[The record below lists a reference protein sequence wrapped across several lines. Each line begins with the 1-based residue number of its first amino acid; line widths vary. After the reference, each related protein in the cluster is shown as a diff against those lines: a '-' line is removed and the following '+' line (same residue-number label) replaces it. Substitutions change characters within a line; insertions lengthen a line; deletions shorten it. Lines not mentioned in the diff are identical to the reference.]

1 MSTRTLGFVTAVS
14 IVIANMIGT
23 GVFTSLGFQV
33 MSIHSVFALL
43 CLWVFGGIIA
53 LCGALTYGEL
63 AGRMP
68 VSGGEYQYLSKIYH
82 PVVGF
87 LSGWTSATAGFSA
100 PVALAAMALGT
111 YFSKVTGIG
120 SPTVVAITI
129 VVLLTGLHLTSRS
142 VGARVQNVFTVFK
155 VLLIIAFVSI
165 GLAYTGGEEIT
176 VIPQITADP
185 ASSWTIIFS
194 SGFAV
199 SLVYVSYAYSGWN
212 ASTYIAGEIK
222 DPQRN
227 LPRSLFRGTLVVT
240 ILYVL
245 LNYVFLKTVSVGDLS
260 GKLEIGYLSAEKLFG
275 ISGGKIMGSLITIL
289 LVSSVSS
296 MIFAGPRV
304 AQAMG
309 QDLKALAFL
318 SVTKRGVPYSAIILQ
333 SIVTII
339 LILTGSFEKV
349 LTYVGFTLNLFT
361 FLTVAAIFV
370 LRKRDTSDYK
380 GYKTWGYPFTPL
392 LFLGLSAWSLYFI
405 ITNRPTESLMGFV
418 TILAGLPIY
427 FISSK
432 KAVEDTSVLIDTD
445 LLNNH
450 DEAIIKE

>member
-1 MSTRTLGFVTAVS
+1 MSTRNLGFLTAVS

-33 MSIHSVFALL
+33 LGIHSVFSLL

-68 VSGGEYQYLSKIYH
+68 VSGGEYQYLSKVYH
-82 PVVGF
+82 PVLGF

-111 YFSKVTGIG
+111 YFSKVTGFG
-120 SPTVVAITI
+120 SPAVVAVSI
-129 VVLLTGLHLTSRS
+129 VVLLTLLHLTDRAL
-142 VGARVQNVFTVFK
+142 GAKVQNVFTAFK
-155 VLLIIAFVSI
+155 VLLILAFVSV
-165 GLAYTGGEEIT
+165 GLMYNGGEAIS
-176 VIPQITADP
+176 ILPAFSADP
-185 ASSWTIIFS
+185 MSSWTSIFS

-222 DPQRN
+222 DPQKN

-245 LNYVFLKTVSVGDLS
+245 LNYVFLKTVSIGDLA
-260 GKLEIGYLSAEKLFG
+260 GKLEVGYLSAETIFG
-275 ISGGKIMGSLITIL
+275 VSGGKIMGSLITIL

-304 AQAMG
+304 AQSMG
-309 QDLKALAFL
+309 QDLKALSFL
-318 SVTKRGVPYSAIILQ
+318 STTSKRGVPYSAILLQ
-333 SIVTII
+333 SAITII
-339 LILTGSFEKV
+339 LILTGSFEQV

-361 FLTVAAIFV
+361 FITVLSVFFI
-370 LRKRDTSDYK
+370 RKRDDGSYT
-380 GYKTWGYPFTPL
+380 GYKTWGYPVTPL
-392 LFLGLSAWSLYFI
+392 LFLGLSMWSLYYI
-405 ITNRPTESLMGFV
+405 ITDRPTESLMGLV
-418 TILAGLPIY
+418 TILAGLPVY
-427 FISSK
+427 FLSTRKSITEQS
-432 KAVEDTSVLIDTD
+432 APLIQ
-445 LLNNH
+445 N
-450 DEAIIKE
+450 DEAFIQE